1 MLKQK
6 FIAYAGMAALIILIG
21 QSNSFAFGGNV
32 KKQVSFTVRVENV
45 ANKDGLTAADGTKY
59 PFALSPG
66 FYAATEGKFDPFK
79 LGAKA
84 TGAIEALAEDGDP
97 DLLSKLAFSK
107 QAVGSFGIVN
117 KPVGADMP
125 SPILPGGSF
134 QFSFNA
140 KKGALFNFIAMFGQ
154 SNDLFYAPA
163 KAIALFDDKGNPL
176 TGDITGMFELW
187 DAGTEVNQAPGIG
200 TDQGPRQKMK
210 NTGAV
215 EKGVVGTVHDGFMYP
230 NAKDVLRITITAN

>member
-6 FIAYAGMAALIILIG
+6 FVAYAGIAALIIFVA
-21 QSNSFAFGGNV
+21 QSSIFANGGNV

-45 ANKDGLTAADGTKY
+45 SIKDGLAAADGTKY

-66 FYAATEGKFDPFK
+66 FYSATESKLDLFK

-84 TGAIEALAEDGDP
+84 SAAIEALAEDGDP
-97 DLLSKLAFSK
+97 ALLSRLAFSK

-117 KPVGADMP
+117 KPVGADVP
-125 SPILPGGSF
+125 SPILSGGSF

-140 KKGALFNFIAMFGQ
+140 KKGMTFNFVAMYGQ

-163 KAIALFDDKGNPL
+163 DAIALFDDKGNPL

-200 TDQGPRQKMK
+200 ADQGPRQKMK
-210 NTGAV
+210 NTGAA
-215 EKGVVGTVHDGFMYP
+215 EKGVVGLVHDGFVYP